1 MPAFLSVKL
10 QITVRLNL
18 GLIRRLSDSVFIVV
32 DDFYLT
38 DFDSSPPSPLSL
50 PLRWLYSPE
59 LQRSSLNASITQTS
73 RYNDHLS
80 SAWFWG
86 SAVWSLMS
94 HWMFC
99 ALTGPCCLFY
109 HDPHC
114 SFLISRGQMARAG
127 GGHQLFFPLELIWNS
142 NFGSNGD
149 VNVFFPRRSCTRSWQ
164 IMISVSICMNYWRWD
179 CFFTF

>member
-1 MPAFLSVKL
+1 MTESEIRSSLLGFYCRWFLFDWF
-10 QITVRLNL
+10 
-18 GLIRRLSDSVFIVV
+18 RLSA
-32 DDFYLT
+32 
-38 DFDSSPPSPLSL
+38 SPAPLSLPFSL

-59 LQRSSLNASITQTS
+59 LQRSSSNASITQTS

-99 ALTGPCCLFY
+99 ALTGPCCLFITT
-109 HDPHC
+109 HNAASC
-114 SFLISRGQMARAG
+114 SVGGKWRRGESA
-127 GGHQLFFPLELIWNS
+127 FFFLELIWNS
-142 NFGSNGD
+142 NFGSNAD
-149 VNVFFPRRSCTRSWQ
+149 VNVFSPPHRSCTRSWQ

-179 CFFTF
+179 CIFFSFHFLKCYI

>member
-1 MPAFLSVKL
+1 MTQSLLLLMIF
-10 QITVRLNL
+10 IW
-18 GLIRRLSDSVFIVV
+18 LISTLC
-32 DDFYLT
+32 
-38 DFDSSPPSPLSL
+38 PPPLSL

-59 LQRSSLNASITQTS
+59 LRRSSLNASITQTS
-73 RYNDHLS
+73 RYSDHLS

-114 SFLISRGQMARAG
+114 SFLISRGQMARG
-127 GGHQLFFPLELIWNS
+127 GGSAFFSNGTNLKFKFRFKCWCKCVLPPQELYQKLTDYDIRFYMYELLKVSLFFHFLK
-142 NFGSNGD
+142 
-149 VNVFFPRRSCTRSWQ
+149 C
-164 IMISVSICMNYWRWD
+164 SI
-179 CFFTF
+179 